1 MEGFLVTMDTEK
13 AFDSLDH
20 HFLIS
25 ALEKYGFGKLYLM
38 GKDFTERSGV
48 VCY

>member
-1 MEGFLVTMDTEK
+1 MDTEK
-13 AFDSLDH
+13 AFDSLD